1 MNHLNERINYL
12 IKNLGMK
19 KTAFA
24 EKLNVSQ
31 AFVSQLCS
39 GVKQPSE
46 RTIQDI
52 CTKFNVNEE
61 WLRTGNGEMF
71 IRLSR
76 NDEISKFVGELMK
89 EEEDS
94 FKNRLIAGLAAL
106 DDTGWDVLETFL
118 NSIQPKEKD

>member
-12 IKNLGMK
+12 IKSLGMK

-52 CTKFNVNEE
+52 CTKFNVNEN
-61 WLRTGNGEMF
+61 WLRTGKGEIF

>member
-12 IKNLGMK
+12 IKSLGMK

-52 CTKFNVNEE
+52 CTKFNVNEN
-61 WLRTGNGEMF
+61 WLRNGTGEMF

-76 NDEISKFVGELMK
+76 NDEIAKFVGELMK

-94 FKNRLIAGLAAL
+94 FKNRLIAGLAAW
-106 DDTGWDVLETFL
+106 DDTGWDVLETIL
-118 NSIQPKEKD
+118 NSIPPKEKD

>member
-1 MNHLNERINYL
+1 
-12 IKNLGMK
+12 MK

>member
-12 IKNLGMK
+12 IKSLGMK

-61 WLRTGNGEMF
+61 WIRTGKGEIF

>member
-12 IKNLGMK
+12 IKSLGMK

-31 AFVSQLCS
+31 AFVSQLCL

-76 NDEISKFVGELMK
+76 NDEISKFVGKLMK

>member
-12 IKNLGMK
+12 IKSLGMK

-61 WLRTGNGEMF
+61 WLRTGKGEIF

>member
-12 IKNLGMK
+12 IKSLGMK

-52 CTKFNVNEE
+52 CTKFNVNEN
-61 WLRTGNGEMF
+61 WLRNGTGEMF

-76 NDEISKFVGELMK
+76 NDEIAKFVGELMK

>member
-12 IKNLGMK
+12 IKSLGMK

-61 WLRTGNGEMF
+61 WLRTGNGEIF

>member
-12 IKNLGMK
+12 IKSLGMK

-71 IRLSR
+71 IKLSR
-76 NDEISKFVGELMK
+76 NDEIAKFVGRLMK

-94 FKNRLIAGLAAL
+94 FKNRLIAVLAAL

>member
-12 IKNLGMK
+12 IKSLRMK

-61 WLRTGNGEMF
+61 WLRTGEGEIF

>member
-1 MNHLNERINYL
+1 M
-12 IKNLGMK
+12 
-19 KTAFA
+19 
-24 EKLNVSQ
+24 
-31 AFVSQLCS
+31 
-39 GVKQPSE
+39 
-46 RTIQDI
+46 
-52 CTKFNVNEE
+52 NEE
-61 WLRTGNGEMF
+61 WLRTGEGEIF

-118 NSIQPKEKD
+118 IQSNQKKRLDVSL

>member
-12 IKNLGMK
+12 IKSLGMK

-24 EKLNVSQ
+24 EKLNISQ

-61 WLRTGNGEMF
+61 WLRTGKGEIF

>member
-12 IKNLGMK
+12 IKSLGMK

-61 WLRTGNGEMF
+61 WLRTGKGEIF
-71 IRLSR
+71 IMLSR

>member
-12 IKNLGMK
+12 IKSLGMK

-61 WLRTGNGEMF
+61 WLRTGKGEIF

-118 NSIQPKEKD
+118 NSIQSKEKD

>member
-12 IKNLGMK
+12 IKSLGMK

-76 NDEISKFVGELMK
+76 NDEISKFVGKLMK

>member
-12 IKNLGMK
+12 IKSLGMK

-24 EKLNVSQ
+24 EKINVSQ

-61 WLRTGNGEMF
+61 WLRTGKGEIF

>member
-12 IKNLGMK
+12 IKSLGMK

-61 WLRTGNGEMF
+61 WLRTGEGEIF

>member
-12 IKNLGMK
+12 IKSLGMK

-61 WLRTGNGEMF
+61 WLRTGKGEIF

-76 NDEISKFVGELMK
+76 NDEISNFVGRLMK

-106 DDTGWDVLETFL
+106 DDTGWEVLEEFL
-118 NSIQPKEKD
+118 NSIQPKKK

>member
-1 MNHLNERINYL
+1 MNHLDERINYL
-12 IKNLGMK
+12 IKSLGMK

-76 NDEISKFVGELMK
+76 NDEIAKFVGELMK

>member
-12 IKNLGMK
+12 IKSLGMK

-61 WLRTGNGEMF
+61 WLRTGEGEIF

-94 FKNRLIAGLAAL
+94 FKNRLNA
-106 DDTGWDVLETFL
+106 
-118 NSIQPKEKD
+118 

>member
-12 IKNLGMK
+12 IKSLGMK

-61 WLRTGNGEMF
+61 WLRTGKGEIF

-76 NDEISKFVGELMK
+76 NDEISKFVGESMK

>member
-12 IKNLGMK
+12 IKSLGMK

-52 CTKFNVNEE
+52 CTKFNVNEN
-61 WLRTGNGEMF
+61 WLRTGNSEMF

-76 NDEISKFVGELMK
+76 NDEIAKFVGELMK

-106 DDTGWDVLETFL
+106 DDTGWEVLETFL

>member
-12 IKNLGMK
+12 IKSLGMK

-61 WLRTGNGEMF
+61 WLRTGEGEIF

-94 FKNRLIAGLAAL
+94 FMNRLIAGLAAL

>member
-12 IKNLGMK
+12 IKSLGMK

-61 WLRTGNGEMF
+61 WLRIGNGEMF
-71 IRLSR
+71 IKLSR
-76 NDEISKFVGELMK
+76 NDEIAKFVGRLMK

>member
-12 IKNLGMK
+12 IKSLGMK

-61 WLRTGNGEMF
+61 WLRTGKGEIF

-89 EEEDS
+89 DEEDS

>member
-12 IKNLGMK
+12 IKSLGMK

-61 WLRTGNGEMF
+61 WLRTANGEMF
-71 IRLSR
+71 IKLSR
-76 NDEISKFVGELMK
+76 NDEIAKFVGRLMK

>member
-12 IKNLGMK
+12 IKSLGMK

-61 WLRTGNGEMF
+61 WLRTGKGEIF

-94 FKNRLIAGLAAL
+94 FKNRLIAELAAL

>member
-1 MNHLNERINYL
+1 
-12 IKNLGMK
+12 MK

-61 WLRTGNGEMF
+61 WLRTGEGEIF

>member
-12 IKNLGMK
+12 IKSLGMK

-76 NDEISKFVGELMK
+76 NDEIAKFVGELMK

-106 DDTGWDVLETFL
+106 DDTGWEVLETFL

>member
-1 MNHLNERINYL
+1 MNRLNERIDYL
-12 IKNLGMK
+12 IKSLGMK

-46 RTIQDI
+46 RTIRDI
-52 CTKFNVNEE
+52 YTKFNVNED

-71 IRLSR
+71 IELTR
-76 NDEISKFVGELMK
+76 DEQIENFVGDVLK
-89 EEEDS
+89 SEEDS
-94 FKNRLIAGLAAL
+94 FKKKFISMLSAL
-106 DDTGWDVLETFL
+106 DESDWEVLQKMVEL
-118 NSIQPKEKD
+118 MQENKKG

>member
-12 IKNLGMK
+12 IKSLGMK

-52 CTKFNVNEE
+52 CTKFNVNEN

-76 NDEISKFVGELMK
+76 NDEIAKFVGELMK
-89 EEEDS
+89 DEEDS

-106 DDTGWDVLETFL
+106 DDTGWEVLETFL

>member
-12 IKNLGMK
+12 IKSLGMK

-52 CTKFNVNEE
+52 CTKFNVNEN

-76 NDEISKFVGELMK
+76 NDEIAKFVGELMK

-106 DDTGWDVLETFL
+106 DDTGWEVLETFL

>member
-1 MNHLNERINYL
+1 MNRLNERIDYL
-12 IKNLGMK
+12 IKSLGMK

-31 AFVSQLCS
+31 ASQLCS

-52 CTKFNVNEE
+52 CTKFNVNED

-71 IRLSR
+71 IELTR
-76 NDEISKFVGELMK
+76 DEQIENFVGDVLK
-89 EEEDS
+89 SEEDS
-94 FKNRLIAGLAAL
+94 FKKKFISMLSAL
-106 DDTGWDVLETFL
+106 DESDWEVLQKMVEL
-118 NSIQPKEKD
+118 MQENKKG

>member
-12 IKNLGMK
+12 IKSLGMK

-61 WLRTGNGEMF
+61 WLRTGKGEIF

-106 DDTGWDVLETFL
+106 DDAGWDVLETFL

>member
-12 IKNLGMK
+12 IKSLGMK

-39 GVKQPSE
+39 GVKQPSK

-61 WLRTGNGEMF
+61 WLRTGEGEIF
-71 IRLSR
+71 IRLSP

>member
-12 IKNLGMK
+12 IKSLGMK

-52 CTKFNVNEE
+52 CTKFNVNEN

-76 NDEISKFVGELMK
+76 NDEIAKFVGELMK

-106 DDTGWDVLETFL
+106 DDTGWEVLETFL
-118 NSIQPKEKD
+118 NSIQSKEKD

>member
-12 IKNLGMK
+12 IKSLGMK

-61 WLRTGNGEMF
+61 WLLTGEGEIF

>member
-12 IKNLGMK
+12 IKSLGMK